1 MESKYLC
8 LNCRGGG
15 GGGRRGRP
23 SGSGSKSQAAAS
35 NLPRGADK
43 EAPTSGRGGRKPG
56 RGRGSGR
63 GRKPQHMVSLL
74 SQQSIL
80 QVKFYLN
87 LDLILFRKNGIMSSV
102 NLNHKEKN
110 RQRPF
115 YDKTLCSILEATA
128 ATTGK

>member
-1 MESKYLC
+1 MNSPVKPGGLAGTAVRSCCRLTCEMRLFVLYCGHGNPMLTR

-23 SGSGSKSQAAAS
+23 SGSNSKSQAAAS
-35 NLPRGADK
+35 NLQRGAEK
-43 EAPTSGRGGRKPG
+43 EPSSGRGGRKPG

-80 QVKFYLN
+80 QVNFSFEDHEFNSLHR
-87 LDLILFRKNGIMSSV
+87 L
-102 NLNHKEKN
+102 
-110 RQRPF
+110 
-115 YDKTLCSILEATA
+115 
-128 ATTGK
+128 